1 MTNTTTGATEPQAA
15 EPTEPQ
21 AVIVRE
27 LTEGWKGSA
36 CLVRVSDGD
45 ESQHFIVSTI
55 TAEQNTRD
63 GVLETGVWLADE
75 DGEISF
81 PIPLMGLGDEGQ
93 NVTREQAIEKI
104 SAAAAAVARDDEAA
118 AAAAFDAELPE

>member
-1 MTNTTTGATEPQAA
+1 MTNTTTGAAPQAA

-36 CLVRVSDGD
+36 CLVRVG
-45 ESQHFIVSTI
+45 EGENVQHFIVSTI
-55 TAEQNTRD
+55 TAEQNERD
-63 GVLETGVWLADE
+63 GVLDTAVWLADA

-81 PIPLMGLGDEGQ
+81 PIPLMGLGDEGH
-93 NVTREQAIEKI
+93 NVTREQVIEKLTK
-104 SAAAAAVARDDEAA
+104 AYVAIQQEDEAA
-118 AAAAFDAELPE
+118 ARPRSTGSD

>member
-1 MTNTTTGATEPQAA
+1 MTNTTTEATEPQAA
-15 EPTEPQ
+15 EPVEPQ

-55 TAEQNTRD
+55 SPEQNTRD
-63 GVLETGVWLADE
+63 GVLETAVWLADE

-81 PIPLMGLGDEGQ
+81 PIPLLGIGTEGQ

-104 SAAAAAVARDDEAA
+104 TEAAAAVMRDDEDAA
-118 AAAAFDAELPE
+118 ALAFGVEGV